1 MNNTNVDKAPAALIK
16 IAIPTSEM
24 LTACY
29 MPFLER
35 KGLFIPSAQQRSVG
49 ETVFLVLRLG
59 AESSFSAGSASVCWI
74 TPTHCSDGRIAG
86 FGLHFDDEHGE
97 LAQSVQT
104 ILLRN
109 NHHAA
114 ERSYTL

>member
-1 MNNTNVDKAPAALIK
+1 MNNTNVDRAPAALIK
-16 IAIPTSEM
+16 IAIPTIEM
-24 LTACY
+24 LSACY

-59 AESSFSAGSASVCWI
+59 AENGFCAGSARVCWT

-104 ILLRN
+104 SLLRS
-109 NHHAA
+109 NHHGA

>member
-1 MNNTNVDKAPAALIK
+1 MNNTNSNSAPAALIK
-16 IAIPTSEM
+16 IAIPTADM
-24 LTACY
+24 LSACY

-104 ILLRN
+104 SLLRN
-109 NHHAA
+109 NHHGA